1 MLRALQ
7 SQCRTSK
14 WIVADIVNF
23 FLLLLHLT
31 IMLEFV
37 VSGPAATREKCV
49 SAQAG
54 GNPKQSINMRNSTK
68 ASVEGCCFRNLFRG
82 TSLEF

>member
-31 IMLEFV
+31 IMLECV
-37 VSGPAATREKCV
+37 VSGPAATCEKCV

-54 GNPKQSINMRNSTK
+54 GKPKAVDQY
-68 ASVEGCCFRNLFRG
+68 A
-82 TSLEF
+82 